1 MQKNGLLLEMNTYN
15 SELAHFLAIEL
26 VEAGFVEEGTKNAL
40 EIFLRD
46 YLDRRQEMSYNSSIE

>member
-26 VEAGFVEEGTKNAL
+26 VEAGFVEEVTKNAL

>member
-1 MQKNGLLLEMNTYN
+1 MQKNGLNIEMNTYN

-26 VEAGFVEEGTKNAL
+26 VEAGFVEEVTKNAL

>member
-26 VEAGFVEEGTKNAL
+26 IEAGFVEEVTGNAL
-40 EIFLRD
+40 EIFLCN
-46 YLDRRQEMSYNSSIE
+46 YLDRKQEMSYNSSIE